1 MAGAVRSHLIW
12 VLIGIP
18 GAFALGLIA
27 IDRGEHVTA
36 LWIVVATVAVDLI
49 ASGHCGVPRP
59 RPQQDRAGVAH
70 ARGPAVHPRDRLSSS
85 PGMRPG
91 NLS

>member
-12 VLIGIP
+12 VLIGIL

-49 ASGHCGVPRP
+49 ASGHCGVPHP
-59 RPQQDRAGVAH
+59 RPH
-70 ARGPAVHPRDRLSSS
+70 KIGPAS
-85 PGMRPG
+85 PTPGARPSTRG
-91 NLS
+91 IVDPAAAG